1 MTRLSRKGLL
11 LLAEDL
17 SVRDRQ
23 VVELVARFR
32 VVSGKQVERLFFAM
46 GADPESNARL
56 ARRLLARLV
65 ERRVLLRLERRI
77 GGVRAGSAG
86 TVYRLGTVGDRL
98 VRFWR
103 GEGGRGRAAREP
115 GRLFVRHGLAI
126 TETYVRL
133 REAEREQKL
142 ELLAFDPEPGSWR
155 LFEGTGGRQVLK
167 PDAHARI
174 GLDKCEDHYFVE
186 IDCGTE
192 GRGALAAKCRTYVAY
207 FRSGIEQAE
216 QGVFP
221 RVVWITTSEQRVSLI
236 VDVCASLPAA
246 VWSLFAVTT
255 TERAEALFLG
265 RLDPTEVAPRRAS

>member
-11 LLAEDL
+11 LLADDL

-23 VVELVARFR
+23 VVELVARFG
-32 VVSGKQVERLFFAM
+32 VASGKQVDRLFFAA

-65 ERRVLLRLERRI
+65 ERRVLLRLERRV

-86 TVYRLGTVGDRL
+86 AVYRLGTVGDRL
-98 VRFWR
+98 LRFWR
-103 GEGGRGRAAREP
+103 GDGGRGRAAREP

-133 REAEREQKL
+133 REAEREGKL
-142 ELLAFDPEPGSWR
+142 ELLAFHPEPASWR
-155 LFEGTGGRQVLK
+155 PFAGAGGRQVLK
-167 PDAHARI
+167 PDAHTRI
-174 GLDKCEDHYFVE
+174 GLGKSEDHYFLE
-186 IDCGTE
+186 LDCGTE

-216 QGVFP
+216 HGVFP
-221 RVVWITTSEQRVSLI
+221 RVVWITTSEQRVALI
-236 VDVCASLPAA
+236 VNVCASLPAA
-246 VWSLFAVTT
+246 VWPLFAVTT
-255 TERAEALFLG
+255 PERAEGLFLG
-265 RLDPTEVAPRRAS
+265 RLDPSEVAPGRAS